1 MKYWT
6 TTFIIPNYKWI
17 KRHTEKSNLFENR
30 RARVWIWEV
39 CLSLPDQERYVI
51 LLCLHCD
58 LKSHGNSGNKSLTM
72 FLSLL
77 LFSEESGEADYC
89 TSQSFSPSKC
99 NWSLFFFFFQ
109 EDQDRIYHIPW
120 PDIWAWYTSRLSC
133 SLFVWKSLFL
143 PSPYINEHCR

>member
-99 NWSLFFFFFQ
+99 NWSLFFFFFPG
-109 EDQDRIYHIPW
+109 RPR
-120 PDIWAWYTSRLSC
+120 PDIPYTMARYMGMIYQQTLLLSVC
-133 SLFVWKSLFL
+133 LKKFISTLSLYQWTL
-143 PSPYINEHCR
+143 